1 MLTKLR
7 HTCTFIDQQIQN
19 LYQNIYTVTVFS
31 RGPGFCT
38 VIATVSFKFE
48 HVHILR
54 SNLYLTTKK
63 KEKGGGVKTVLGES
77 QSHQLHRVF

>member
-1 MLTKLR
+1 MLKKLR

-31 RGPGFCT
+31 PGPGFCT

-54 SNLYLTTKK
+54 SNFYLTTKK
-63 KEKGGGVKTVLGES
+63 KEKGVKTVLGES

>member
-1 MLTKLR
+1 MLKKLR

-31 RGPGFCT
+31 PGPGFCT

-63 KEKGGGVKTVLGES
+63 KEGGVKKVLGES